1 MSNQKVKS
9 CLQYHKITFTHMLS
23 GFHIMIAHPAIR
35 FCLNTSSI
43 FGTRVMVVGS
53 SGVGKSS
60 LVHHFLSPDYVYTYE
75 SNRASVPEPSVC
87 IMLEDRETEL
97 VFLDV
102 NSEEAQVSNRLL
114 MEFWQSHEFREV
126 DGGCGIVF
134 DTA

>member
-1 MSNQKVKS
+1 
-9 CLQYHKITFTHMLS
+9 MLS
-23 GFHIMIAHPAIR
+23 GFHIMVAHPAIR
-35 FCLNTSSI
+35 CCLNTSSI
-43 FGTRVMVVGS
+43 VGTRVMVVGS

-114 MEFWQSHEFREV
+114 MDF
-126 DGGCGIVF
+126 
-134 DTA
+134 

>member
-1 MSNQKVKS
+1 
-9 CLQYHKITFTHMLS
+9 MLS
-23 GFHIMIAHPAIR
+23 GFHIIIAHPAM
-35 FCLNTSSI
+35 NTCSI

-75 SNRASVPEPSVC
+75 SSRASVPEPSVC

-114 MEFWQSHEFREV
+114 MDFQQFHKFREHEFREV
-126 DGGCGIVF
+126 GGGGGFAF
-134 DTA
+134 DSE